1 MIFLYGALAGFVG
14 GWAASFAARLL
25 APAYKPEPGEW
36 IVLADVD
43 PSTLMR
49 AVRDAT
55 QATRVTLTRYRDYG
69 WRLSVWHELPTSQP
83 APAQPEGSVKG

>member
-1 MIFLYGALAGFVG
+1 
-14 GWAASFAARLL
+14 
-25 APAYKPEPGEW
+25 
-36 IVLADVD
+36 VLADVD
-43 PSTLMR
+43 PPTLMR

-69 WRLSVWHELPTSQP
+69 WRLSVWHELPASQP